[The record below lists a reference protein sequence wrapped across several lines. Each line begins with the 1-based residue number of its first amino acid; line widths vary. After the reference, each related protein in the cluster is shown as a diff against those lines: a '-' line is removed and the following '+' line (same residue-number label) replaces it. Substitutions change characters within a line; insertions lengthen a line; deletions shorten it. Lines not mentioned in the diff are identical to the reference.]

1 MRIAVL
7 ACGYADGY
15 PRSATDGTPVWVEG
29 KLAALV
35 GRVSMDMVTI
45 DVTNHTTVR
54 VGSEAQLWGSH
65 VAIDEVA
72 NRAGTIGYE
81 LMSKIT
87 NRVPRVIDDGER

>member
-1 MRIAVL
+1 M
-7 ACGYADGY
+7 
-15 PRSATDGTPVWVEG
+15 ATQ
-29 KLAALV
+29 LV
-35 GRVSMDMVTI
+35 GNRGRPEFKKLDHPTVT
-45 DVTNHTTVR
+45 

-87 NRVPRVIDDGER
+87 NRVPRVINDGER

>member
-1 MRIAVL
+1 
-7 ACGYADGY
+7 
-15 PRSATDGTPVWVEG
+15 
-29 KLAALV
+29 
-35 GRVSMDMVTI
+35 
-45 DVTNHTTVR
+45 

-87 NRVPRVIDDGER
+87 NRVPRVINDGER